1 MAKTFDFA
9 KVEILNLEGRPMN
22 IDVIKSEICNK
33 LYIQGQTITECELGQ
48 KLWHAEGDT
57 ELTEEEEKILRKEF
71 EATPSY
77 LVRRALMKQLED

>member
-1 MAKTFDFA
+1 MKTFDFA
-9 KVEILNLEGRPMN
+9 KVEIMNLEGRPMN
-22 IDVIKSEICNK
+22 TSAVKAEICNK

-48 KLWHAEGDT
+48 KLWHAEGAT

-77 LVRRALMKQLED
+77 LVRTALLAQLD